1 MHCPALPVKV
11 AGSAGAGD
19 AFNST
24 FAAYVLEQASAMD
37 AAIAA
42 AANAAAVIGYL
53 DTQTGLLGRS
63 ALQARVASLGDIV
76 KLRHWSV

>member
-1 MHCPALPVKV
+1 
-11 AGSAGAGD
+11 
-19 AFNST
+19 
-24 FAAYVLEQASAMD
+24 MD

-53 DTQTGLLGRS
+53 DTQKGLLGRS
-63 ALQARVASLGDIV
+63 DLQARVASLGDIV